1 MRVLLQCKQNGMRLL
16 SKNRANSITFFFL
29 LSTLLCIRSS
39 YADDVKPF
47 WTEKS
52 SYIEGNNLYVIGIA
66 SNASSVEAGRMQA
79 FENGK
84 SEIMNFTQ
92 ISDLEGLVIKT
103 QMTYEEKENKK
114 YNVYRLMYVEY
125 DGLNSLKNKKIEQT
139 KKNYDRHSQKQE
151 QEIIMKKKALNKL
164 NQNKDELA
172 RLDATFNAIVS
183 RHQSLSEKAMRYVKV
198 GMISSEVISILG
210 QPRIYNKGITDS
222 YKYGKYWVVFSDR
235 DTVVCLSTAISC
247 VFSPCEDD
255 NAKCGVG
262 ENVSYFYKMYE

>member
-1 MRVLLQCKQNGMRLL
+1 MKSFGL
-16 SKNRANSITFFFL
+16 SSFASPIFMLAAFVTINA
-29 LSTLLCIRSS
+29 S
-39 YADDVKPF
+39 YAQTVKPF

-52 SYIEGNNLYVIGIA
+52 SYIEGDNLYVVGIA
-66 SNASSVEAGRMQA
+66 SNTPSVEAGRELA

-84 SEIMNFTQ
+84 SEIMNFAQ
-92 ISDLEGLVIKT
+92 ISNLDGLTIKT
-103 QMTYEEKENKK
+103 QMTYEEKENTK

-125 DGLNSLKNKKIEQT
+125 DGINSLKSKKIEQA

-164 NQNKDELA
+164 SQNKDELA
-172 RLDATFNAIVS
+172 RLDATFNAIVR

-222 YKYGKYWVVFSDR
+222 YKYGKYWVVFSGR
-235 DTVVCLSTAISC
+235 DTVLCLSTAISC